1 MKKNIS
7 ILIMAIMPLF
17 SVLAQQP
24 DIAKVNKILGLY
36 VFTDSEP
43 VCEYKILGE
52 VKNYISWTGQHS
64 EIVNRLARAGKNK
77 YPNANGIIIN
87 FVTGGADIGT
97 IIYISEDCGKFSE
110 KPQKKK
116 TKLIEIEV
124 EDEEESKVTK

>member
-1 MKKNIS
+1 MKKSIS

-52 VKNYISWTGQHS
+52 VKNYMSWTGQHS

-77 YPNANGIIIN
+77 Y
-87 FVTGGADIGT
+87 GADIGT